1 MTRSQANEIVL
12 KLLDKYEHVFKMEDK
27 NKGARF
33 DEAYNMETIEP
44 VPEWQ
49 KMYEEVK
56 EELREMGVQF

>member
-1 MTRSQANEIVL
+1 
-12 KLLDKYEHVFKMEDK
+12 MEDK